1 MTGGA
6 HSPLVDHLIDLLHPW
21 GLVGARH
28 MFGGW
33 GLYRGR
39 VMFGL
44 VADETLFLKTDET
57 NLPDYKARGMAPFRY
72 ERAGKT
78 IALSY
83 CTVPADVI
91 ESGDELAG
99 WAEKAYQAA
108 LREASRDR
116 RDRPRP
122 R

>member
-1 MTGGA
+1 MTEGR
-6 HSPLVDHLIDLLHPW
+6 SPLCDHVIDLLHPW
-21 GLVGARH
+21 GLVGARR

-39 VMFGL
+39 VMFAI
-44 VADETLFLKTDET
+44 VSEETLFFKTDAA
-57 NLPDYKARGMAPFRY
+57 NAPDYKARGMAPFTY
-72 ERAGKT
+72 ERGGKT
-78 IALSY
+78 VALSY
-83 CTVPADVI
+83 STVPPDVL
-91 ESGDELAG
+91 ESGEEAAR

-116 RDRPRP
+116 RDRPRL

>member
-1 MTGGA
+1 VTEA
-6 HSPLVDHLIDLLHPW
+6 RSPLCDHLIDLLQPW
-21 GLVGARH
+21 GMVGARR

-44 VADETLFLKTDET
+44 VSDETLYFKTDEA
-57 NLPDYKARGMAPFRY
+57 NAPDYRARDMGPFRY
-72 ERAGKT
+72 QRGERT
-78 IALSY
+78 VALSY
-83 CTVPADVI
+83 CTVPPDVL
-91 ESGDELAG
+91 ESGETAAS
-99 WAEKAYQAA
+99 WAEKAYRAA

-116 RDRPRP
+116 RDRPRL

>member
-1 MTGGA
+1 MTDLR
-6 HSPLVDHLIDLLHPW
+6 SPLCDHVIDLLHPW
-21 GLVGARH
+21 GLVGARP

-44 VADETLFLKTDET
+44 VSEETLFFKTDET
-57 NLPDYKARGMAPFRY
+57 NAPDYRARNMAPFRY
-72 ERAGKT
+72 QRGDRT
-78 IALSY
+78 VALSY
-83 CTVPADVI
+83 CAVPPDVL
-91 ESGDELAG
+91 ESGEEAAS

-108 LREASRDR
+108 QREATRDR
-116 RDRPRP
+116 RDRPRV